1 MRPPA
6 EAGINV
12 LRGPKIDTHV
22 RSTILVNGNRGV
34 WISTVMLKDRRNAA
48 AETMAYEFGE
58 QDHLTRQSD
67 GTYKIE
73 FHDLLDG
80 PFTEELFNAGVD
92 SYASRADAL
101 RGHRRA
107 LRAVRRV
114 MSGQPYTRRFR
125 GFELGEV
132 ELDPKKVKQELGEE
146 QQPGKIIPLYVPFDA
161 AGAQSVLD
169 SVFIDN
175 RTLNEVIEAAVSD
188 ALDAF
193 GVQEDTRRTQYPRPR
208 LIYSRD

>member
-1 MRPPA
+1 
-6 EAGINV
+6 
-12 LRGPKIDTHV
+12 
-22 RSTILVNGNRGV
+22 
-34 WISTVMLKDRRNAA
+34 MLKDRSNAA

-58 QDHLTRQSD
+58 QDRLTRQPD
-67 GTYKIE
+67 GTYQVE
-73 FHDLLDG
+73 FHDLVSK

-114 MSGQPYTRRFR
+114 MSGQPYARRFR

-132 ELDPKKVKQELGEE
+132 ELDSQAVTQEPAGERA
-146 QQPGKIIPLYVPFDA
+146 GNIIPFYIPFDA

-169 SVFIDN
+169 SVFIDS

-193 GVQEDTRRTQYPRPR
+193 GAQEDTHRKQYPRPH
-208 LIYSRD
+208 LIYSCD